1 MLKRQASPTSSELNR
16 VKTTLKQTP
25 ALLAEQKV
33 KNMTDSLLTSGELI
47 LLFIMLPHLGFIL
60 LSLTRFF
67 SCNVEQAD
75 LKSKY

>member
-1 MLKRQASPTSSELNR
+1 MLKRQASPTSAELNR
-16 VKTTLKQTP
+16 VKTTLEQTP

-33 KNMTDSLLTSGELI
+33 NMTDSLITSSELI

>member
-1 MLKRQASPTSSELNR
+1 MLKRQASPTSAELNR
-16 VKTTLKQTP
+16 VKTTLEQTP

-33 KNMTDSLLTSGELI
+33 NMTDSLLTSGGLI

>member
-1 MLKRQASPTSSELNR
+1 MLKRQASPTSAELNR
-16 VKTTLKQTP
+16 VKTTLEQTP

-33 KNMTDSLLTSGELI
+33 NMTDSLLTSSELI

>member
-1 MLKRQASPTSSELNR
+1 MLKRQASPTSAELNR
-16 VKTTLKQTP
+16 VKTTLEQPP

-33 KNMTDSLLTSGELI
+33 NTTDSLLTSGELI

>member
-1 MLKRQASPTSSELNR
+1 MLKRQASPTSAELNR
-16 VKTTLKQTP
+16 VKTTLEQTP
-25 ALLAEQKV
+25 ALLAKQKV
-33 KNMTDSLLTSGELI
+33 NMTDSLLTSGELI
-47 LLFIMLPHLGFIL
+47 LLFIMLPQLGFIL

>member
-1 MLKRQASPTSSELNR
+1 MLKRQASPTSAELNR
-16 VKTTLKQTP
+16 VKTTLEQTP
-25 ALLAEQKV
+25 AMLAEQKV
-33 KNMTDSLLTSGELI
+33 NMTDSLLTSGEFI

>member
-1 MLKRQASPTSSELNR
+1 MLKRQASPTSAELNR
-16 VKTTLKQTP
+16 VKTTLEQTP
-25 ALLAEQKV
+25 ALLAKQKV
-33 KNMTDSLLTSGELI
+33 NMTDSLLTSGELI

>member
-1 MLKRQASPTSSELNR
+1 MLKRQASPASAELNR
-16 VKTTLKQTP
+16 VKTTLEQTP

-33 KNMTDSLLTSGELI
+33 NMTDSLLTSGELI

>member
-1 MLKRQASPTSSELNR
+1 MLKRQASPTSAELNR
-16 VKTTLKQTP
+16 VKTTLEQTP

-33 KNMTDSLLTSGELI
+33 NTTDSLLTSGELI

>member
-1 MLKRQASPTSSELNR
+1 MLKRQASPTSAELNR
-16 VKTTLKQTP
+16 VKTTLEQTP
-25 ALLAEQKV
+25 VLLAEQKV
-33 KNMTDSLLTSGELI
+33 NMTDSLLTSGELI